1 MSERSAE
8 KQDLGS
14 TPLIRRRRRVS
25 LGCRYQPMRRLVE
38 TCDSHNHSW
47 TLDNDIH
54 YTFFMLDRLAH
65 TTYNSSDAA
74 ALRVLRREL
83 QHAPEV

>member
-1 MSERSAE
+1 
-8 KQDLGS
+8 
-14 TPLIRRRRRVS
+14 
-25 LGCRYQPMRRLVE
+25 MRRLVE